1 MTSALLST
9 DHSVPQTMPLDGPF
23 DVRKRLNDLKAW
35 QEAWAEEDAR
45 LAKRLQELV
54 PERRDDLQRGVQ
66 IASLRQRLNLHL
78 VRQPLEVSASLVRT
92 TGYPFLRQHLI
103 TQFASLSQAERLL
116 WLNNFLFIMTPDLRQ
131 LNDKMAQVRAYR
143 SFGQQRNFL
152 LGGPSGMGKTT
163 YLDWLCLHEQPK
175 IEADR
180 NRLPVIKIDAPVS
193 NHTPKPLFQRI
204 LLECGAAYTA
214 SDNEE
219 VLLMRL
225 MLYFQRCGV
234 ELLVVDEVE
243 HIIRP
248 EIRRRLLEVS
258 NLTHGIPIICAS
270 CHPLRWIEGDAE
282 VQGRWNDY
290 FELQQYTGGRLRQ
303 LLAYLE
309 LLLPFPADLALA
321 DPLKRTDAE
330 KNEMND
336 SIARLIEH
344 WTGGILR
351 DIMILILDASA
362 RAIQQGLPSLSASLL
377 EETWRRIQTHQVTDF
392 LAILQQ
398 RNGG

>member
-1 MTSALLST
+1 MTNAPLAT
-9 DHSVPQTMPLDGPF
+9 EHSDPQTMPLDGPF
-23 DVRKRLNDLKAW
+23 DVRKRLLDLKAW
-35 QEAWAEEDAR
+35 QDGWAEEDAR
-45 LAKRLQELV
+45 LARRLQELV

-66 IASLRQRLNLHL
+66 IASLRRRLNLQL

-92 TGYPFLRQHLI
+92 TGFPALRQHLI

-131 LNDKMAQVRAYR
+131 LNDKIAQVRAYR

-175 IEADR
+175 IETDR

-243 HIIRP
+243 HITRP

-258 NLTHGIPIICAS
+258 NLTRGIPMVCAS
-270 CHPLRWIEGDAE
+270 CHPLRWIEGDPE

-290 FELQQYTGGRLRQ
+290 FELQQYTGQRLRQ

-309 LLLPFPADLALA
+309 LLLPFPADSVLA
-321 DPLKRTDAE
+321 DQQTRTDTE
-330 KNEMND
+330 KTEAKD
-336 SIARLIEH
+336 GTARLIEH

>member
-1 MTSALLST
+1 MPNAPLAT
-9 DHSVPQTMPLDGPF
+9 DHSDPQTMPLDGPF
-23 DVRKRLNDLKAW
+23 DVRKRLLDLKTW
-35 QEAWAEEDAR
+35 QDGWAEEDAR
-45 LAKRLQELV
+45 LARRLQELV

-66 IASLRQRLNLHL
+66 IASLRRRLNLQL
-78 VRQPLEVSASLVRT
+78 VQQPLEVSASLVRT
-92 TGYPFLRQHLI
+92 TGFPALRQHLI

-175 IEADR
+175 IETDR

-243 HIIRP
+243 HITRP

-258 NLTHGIPIICAS
+258 NLTRGIPMVCAS

-290 FELQQYTGGRLRQ
+290 FELQQYTGQRLRQ

-309 LLLPFPADLALA
+309 LLLPFPADSVLV
-321 DPLKRTDAE
+321 DQQTRTDAE
-330 KNEMND
+330 KTEAKD
-336 SIARLIEH
+336 GTARLIEH

>member
-1 MTSALLST
+1 MSDEL
-9 DHSVPQTMPLDGPF
+9 
-23 DVRKRLNDLKAW
+23 DVRQRLTQLKSW
-35 QEAWAEEDAR
+35 KETWSQEDTR
-45 LAKRLQELV
+45 LVQRLHELI
-54 PERRDDLQRGVQ
+54 PDRQIDLQRGVQ
-66 IASLRQRLNLHL
+66 IASLRRRLNLQL
-78 VRQPLEVSASLVRT
+78 VKQPLEISASVVRSA
-92 TGYPFLRQHLI
+92 GYPALRQHFVN
-103 TQFASLSQAERLL
+103 QFASLSQAERLL
-116 WLNNFLFIMTPDLRQ
+116 WLNNFLFIITPDLRQ

-175 IEADR
+175 VEADR
-180 NRLPVIKIDAPVS
+180 NRVPIIKIDAPVS

-204 LLECGAAYTA
+204 LLECGAVYTPK
-214 SDNEE
+214 DNEE

-234 ELLVVDEVE
+234 DLLIVDEVE
-243 HIIRP
+243 HITTH

-258 NLTHGIPIICAS
+258 NLTRGIPIVCSS

-290 FELQQYTGGRLRQ
+290 FELKQYTGQRLRQ

-309 LLLPFPADLALA
+309 LLLPFPGDSALA
-321 DPLKRTDAE
+321 TDTVE
-330 KNEMND
+330 NKMKD
-336 SIARLIEH
+336 GMARLIER

-351 DIMILILDASA
+351 DIMILILDAST
-362 RAIQQGLPSLSASLL
+362 RAIQQRLSYLSPRLL
-377 EETWRRIQTHQVTDF
+377 EETWQRIQTRQVTDF
-392 LAILQQ
+392 LAALQQ
-398 RNGG
+398 RNEA